1 MYRKYFKPTLDIV
14 LALFL
19 IVTLSPILF
28 FGLIAASYDSR
39 GKPFFVH
46 TRPGYLEKPI
56 GLLKFRTMRDEYD
69 RNGRQLGNIE
79 RITKIGRL
87 LRTTSID
94 ELPQLFNV
102 ALGQLSLVG
111 PRPLQTWYLPHYTPR
126 QRLRHSARP
135 GITGLAQVS
144 GRNSL
149 SWEEK
154 FELDVEYV
162 ESQSFWLD
170 LKILVKTCVKVF
182 NPKEVNSG
190 AGDTME
196 AFVKKT
202 KNNNSD

>member
-1 MYRKYFKPTLDIV
+1 M
-14 LALFL
+14 
-19 IVTLSPILF
+19 
-28 FGLIAASYDSR
+28 G
-39 GKPFFVH
+39 
-46 TRPGYLEKPI
+46 
-56 GLLKFRTMRDEYD
+56 DEYD

-102 ALGQLSLVG
+102 LSGRLSLVG
-111 PRPLQTWYLPHYTPR
+111 PRPLQPWYLPHYTPR
-126 QRLRHSARP
+126 QRLRHSTRP

-154 FELDVEYV
+154 FELDVKYV
-162 ESQSFWLD
+162 ETQSFWLD
-170 LKILVKTCVKVF
+170 FRILVKTCVKVF

-190 AGDTME
+190 TGDTME

-202 KNNNSD
+202 ENNNSD